1 MSGTGFSIGF
11 SGFSLGFGTGLVI
24 MTGFLAGA
32 GAGVV
37 VVVVGGGLVVN
48 LFMLIVCRSPVGP

>member
-24 MTGFLAGA
+24 MIGFLAGA
-32 GAGVV
+32 GAGV